1 MAPQKPKLTSGFT
14 IVELLIVIVVIA
26 VLASITVVA
35 FGGIQERARLSGAL
49 SFEQQLRKKYLA
61 DATGDW
67 SFDECSGQTARNNSN
82 TATTDTI
89 TGTATWITDTPS
101 GRGCALRFDGTT
113 TRVETQASLGATS
126 YVKGAWV
133 RISTTNC
140 GSFNLISQAATNG
153 AVTALFN
160 PSCRP
165 STGHNGNWSS
175 IAATQTINDNKW
187 HYVAAIWE
195 NGTLTLYVDG
205 KIAGSTTAPVPTNST
220 GYVAIGAHA
229 GGNLITGDIDSPFV
243 AAQ

>member
-26 VLASITVVA
+26 VLASITIAA
-35 FGGIQERARLSGAL
+35 FNGIQERARLSGAL

-67 SFDECSGQTARNNSN
+67 NFDECSGQTVRNNSN
-82 TATTDTI
+82 TTTTDTI

-113 TRVETQASLGATS
+113 TRIETQASLGATS
-126 YVKGAWV
+126 YAKGAWV
-133 RISTTNC
+133 RISTASC

-187 HYVAAIWE
+187 HYMAAIWE